1 MKRKVLAILLAAAM
15 TTSLA
20 AGCAGGQKDAESE
33 RQQETAGS
41 EAQADTETQADG
53 ADQGTKE
60 IPDIGLDTEN
70 LDMSSPARVIVT
82 TDGECDDQNSMRHML
97 LYANDLDIAGL
108 VYSASQ
114 FHWQGDGEHTISE
127 VIDDYMCQSDVVEV
141 ETALSFRPQ
150 EIGWIE
156 DVIQNEYAVDYENL
170 VKNDPD
176 YPAPDELLSL
186 VKMGNVEFEGDV
198 REATEGSDWIMQC
211 ILDDDP
217 RPLYIESWG
226 GFNTV
231 ARALLSI
238 NEEYGETDQWQEI
251 YDKVCGKV
259 VIQGNGQDK
268 TYENYIKELYPDLVI
283 YSVSNLG
290 YGYNASQNASEQAR
304 YMFQAD
310 WLSENI
316 KFDHGEMM
324 SDYHLINDG
333 AYYEGEPDLYQF
345 GQQTT
350 IDWSGK
356 GNGKEYNTYDWIG
369 EGDSGHWI
377 SLVPVGL
384 RGLENPNYGTWAGR
398 ILVNGQAM
406 SGSGDYKELDYV
418 TGQSSEFS
426 GKRWLE
432 ALQRDW
438 AARADWTVNGYD
450 STNHAPEVT
459 AETYDITAAPGEVVI
474 LNGSASDP
482 DGDSLDIRWWVY
494 EDAGEYQGELSG
506 LRVWYE
512 DQAATK
518 FTVPSDAQPGDYFN
532 IIMEVS
538 DNAEASMT
546 RYAQVIVTVSE

>member
-1 MKRKVLAILLAAAM
+1 MKKRAVAILLSTAM
-15 TTSLA
+15 A
-20 AGCAGGQKDAESE
+20 AGLVAGCGAQQAEE
-33 RQQETAGS
+33 PAGQQEAAEGEAEAGE
-41 EAQADTETQADG
+41 EAAEEAVQ
-53 ADQGTKE
+53 E

-70 LDMSSPARVIVT
+70 LDMSTPARVIVT
-82 TDGECDDQNSMRHML
+82 TDGECDDQNSLRHML
-97 LYANDLDIAGL
+97 LYANDLDIAGI

-127 VIDDYMCQSDVVEV
+127 VIDDYMCQSEVVEV

-156 DVIQNEYAVDYENL
+156 DVIQNEYAVDYDNL

-176 YPAPDELLSL
+176 YPSPDELLSV

-198 REATEGSDWIMQC
+198 REATEGSDWIVQC

-231 ARALLSI
+231 ARALLTI

-268 TYENYIKELYPDLVI
+268 TYENYIKELYPDLI
-283 YSVSNLG
+283 LYSVSNLG

-304 YMFQAD
+304 HMFQAD

-316 KFDHGEMM
+316 KFDHGAMM

-406 SGSGDYKELDYV
+406 CSSGEYKELDYV
-418 TGQSSEFS
+418 TGQASEFS

-432 ALQRDW
+432 ALQEDW

-450 STNHAPEVT
+450 SCNHAPEVT
-459 AETYDITAAPGEVVI
+459 AESYDITAAPGEVVT
-474 LNGSASDP
+474 LNGTVSDP
-482 DGDSLDIRWWVY
+482 DGDGMDIRWWVY
-494 EDAGEYQGELSG
+494 EDASEYHGELSG

-512 DQAATK
+512 DQASTK

-532 IIMEVS
+532 VILEAS
-538 DNAEASMT
+538 DDSDASMT

>member
-1 MKRKVLAILLAAAM
+1 MKKKTIALLFVSAM
-15 TTSLA
+15 AVSLA
-20 AGCAGGQKDAESE
+20 AGCGTQQTDKTAE
-33 RQQETAGS
+33 QQEG
-41 EAQADTETQADG
+41 TENGGTDG
-53 ADQGTKE
+53 DEEKSGQE
-60 IPDIGLDTEN
+60 IPDVGLDTEK

-82 TDGECDDQNSMRHML
+82 TDGECDDQNSLRHML
-97 LYANDLDIAGL
+97 LYANDLDIDGL

-114 FHWQGDGEHTISE
+114 FHWQGDGEHKISE
-127 VIDDYMCQSDVVEV
+127 VIDDYLCQSDVVEV

-156 DVIQNEYAVDYENL
+156 DVIQNEYAADYENL
-170 VKNDPD
+170 IKNDPD
-176 YPAPDELLSL
+176 YPSPDELLSV
-186 VKMGNVEFEGDV
+186 VKTGNVEFEGDV

-238 NEEYGETDQWQEI
+238 SEEYGETDQWQEV

-268 TYENYIKELYPDLVI
+268 TYENYIKELYPDLIV

-316 KFDHGEMM
+316 KFDHGAMM

-377 SLVPVGL
+377 SLVPTGL

-406 SGSGDYKELDYV
+406 CSSGEYKELDYV

-432 ALQRDW
+432 ALQKDW

-450 STNHAPEVT
+450 SCNHAPEVT
-459 AETYDITAAPGEVVI
+459 AETYDITAAPGEVVT
-474 LNGSASDP
+474 LVGSVSDP
-482 DGDSLDIRWWVY
+482 DGDGLNIKWWIY
-494 EDAGEYQGELSG
+494 EDASEYHGELSG

-512 DQAATK
+512 NETSTK

-532 IIMEVS
+532 VILEVS
-538 DNAEASMT
+538 DDSAAPMT
-546 RYAQVIVTVSE
+546 RYAQIIVTVSE